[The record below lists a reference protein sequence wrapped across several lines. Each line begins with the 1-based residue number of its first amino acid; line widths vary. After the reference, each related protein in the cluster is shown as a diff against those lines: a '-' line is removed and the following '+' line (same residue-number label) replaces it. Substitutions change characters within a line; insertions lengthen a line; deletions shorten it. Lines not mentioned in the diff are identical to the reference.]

1 MKQLLD
7 ALQEG
12 RLIELPVSEKDKS
25 LEFMALMLEAIP
37 DIGADMDIV
46 KEILE
51 REKSA
56 NTGIGLGVACPHVRT
71 RREGELFCA
80 VGWSP
85 KGIEYG
91 AIDGKRVHLLVTY
104 YVPDNQRNT
113 YLKELSGLAKAIK
126 ETSGIESIEELDD
139 IQSVRNR
146 LLDWVEISMEKAQPV
161 AKARMIKLEAIQA
174 AEIVQPIIPTT
185 ITTRFDIIPF
195 YVLLQGSGNYTVLSQ
210 NLEFAEAVEKS
221 EDTERLFTANR
232 NFDWNGHQ
240 IAIMSSRQFSMN
252 RMLLECVAVK
262 GG

>member
-12 RLIELPVSEKDKS
+12 RLIELPVSDKDKS

-37 DIGADMDIV
+37 DIGTDVDIV

-56 NTGIGLGVACPHVRT
+56 NTGIGLGIACPHVRT

-85 KGIEYG
+85 KGIEYD

-104 YVPDNQRNT
+104 YIPDNQRNT
-113 YLKELSGLAKAIK
+113 YLKELSGLALAIK
-126 ETSGIESIEELDD
+126 ETSGIESIEELGD

-146 LLDWVEISMEKAQPV
+146 MLDWVEISMKKAQPV

-174 AEIVQPIIPTT
+174 AGAVQPGIPAALA
-185 ITTRFDIIPF
+185 TRFSIIPF
-195 YVLLQGSGNYTVLSQ
+195 YVMLQGGGHATVLSQ
-210 NLEFAEAVEKS
+210 NVEFAETVERS
-221 EDTERLFTANR
+221 EDAPRLFAANR

-240 IAIMSSRQFSMN
+240 IAIMSSKQFSMN

-262 GG
+262 VG